1 MVMNCIEALEMLES
15 REVFFLETDWTIS
28 LGQNRE
34 KCMMTLN
41 SQSVSNTP
49 VVVGNC
55 GDPGYNQWVINQ
67 NGQIQLKIKDTMCMQ
82 AISGD
87 TISDVA
93 LYQEVEASS
102 QSADDNHTPQMVV
115 DGSDSSYWS
124 SN

>member
-55 GDPGYNQWVINQ
+55 GDPGYNQWVIN
-67 NGQIQLKIKDTMCMQ
+67 
-82 AISGD
+82 
-87 TISDVA
+87 
-93 LYQEVEASS
+93 
-102 QSADDNHTPQMVV
+102 
-115 DGSDSSYWS
+115 
-124 SN
+124 